1 MLDWIQ
7 ALSPVL
13 SALIGVFSY
22 ATLTNYRLDKLDSQ
36 VEKIE
41 MLKKDINGLDKNVI
55 PFSNKLFFVVAFF
68 IEINCKIMIVIFY

>member
-41 MLKKDINGLDKNVI
+41 TLKKDINGLDKRVSI
-55 PFSNKLFFVVAFF
+55 L
-68 IEINCKIMIVIFY
+68 EEKIHG

>member
-1 MLDWIQ
+1 MLGWIQ

-41 MLKKDINGLDKNVI
+41 MLKKDINGLDKRVSI
-55 PFSNKLFFVVAFF
+55 L
-68 IEINCKIMIVIFY
+68 EEKIHG

>member
-22 ATLTNYRLDKLDSQ
+22 ATLTNYRHDKLDSQ

-41 MLKKDINGLDKNVI
+41 MLKKDINGLDKRVSI
-55 PFSNKLFFVVAFF
+55 L
-68 IEINCKIMIVIFY
+68 EEKIHG

>member
-41 MLKKDINGLDKNVI
+41 LIKKDITVLDKRVSILEEKVNG
-55 PFSNKLFFVVAFF
+55 
-68 IEINCKIMIVIFY
+68 

>member
-41 MLKKDINGLDKNVI
+41 HLRKDITVLDKRVSILEEKVNG
-55 PFSNKLFFVVAFF
+55 
-68 IEINCKIMIVIFY
+68 

>member
-36 VEKIE
+36 VEKME
-41 MLKKDINGLDKNVI
+41 MLKKDINGLDKRVSI
-55 PFSNKLFFVVAFF
+55 L
-68 IEINCKIMIVIFY
+68 EEKIHG

>member
-41 MLKKDINGLDKNVI
+41 VIKKDITVLDKRVSI
-55 PFSNKLFFVVAFF
+55 LEEK
-68 IEINCKIMIVIFY
+68 ING

>member
-41 MLKKDINGLDKNVI
+41 ILRKDINGLDKRVSI
-55 PFSNKLFFVVAFF
+55 L
-68 IEINCKIMIVIFY
+68 EEKIHG

>member
-41 MLKKDINGLDKNVI
+41 LIKKDITVLDKRVSILEEKMNG
-55 PFSNKLFFVVAFF
+55 
-68 IEINCKIMIVIFY
+68 

>member
-1 MLDWIQ
+1 MLEWIQ

-41 MLKKDINGLDKNVI
+41 MLKKDINGLDKRVSI
-55 PFSNKLFFVVAFF
+55 L
-68 IEINCKIMIVIFY
+68 EEKIHG

>member
-22 ATLTNYRLDKLDSQ
+22 ATLTNYRLDTLDSQ

-41 MLKKDINGLDKNVI
+41 LIKKDITVLDKRVSI
-55 PFSNKLFFVVAFF
+55 L
-68 IEINCKIMIVIFY
+68 EEKIHG

>member
-36 VEKIE
+36 VEKME
-41 MLKKDINGLDKNVI
+41 HLRKDITVLDKRVSI
-55 PFSNKLFFVVAFF
+55 LEEK
-68 IEINCKIMIVIFY
+68 ING

>member
-41 MLKKDINGLDKNVI
+41 MLKKDINGLDKRVSI
-55 PFSNKLFFVVAFF
+55 L
-68 IEINCKIMIVIFY
+68 EEKIHG

>member
-41 MLKKDINGLDKNVI
+41 LIKKDITVLDKRVSI
-55 PFSNKLFFVVAFF
+55 LEEK
-68 IEINCKIMIVIFY
+68 ING